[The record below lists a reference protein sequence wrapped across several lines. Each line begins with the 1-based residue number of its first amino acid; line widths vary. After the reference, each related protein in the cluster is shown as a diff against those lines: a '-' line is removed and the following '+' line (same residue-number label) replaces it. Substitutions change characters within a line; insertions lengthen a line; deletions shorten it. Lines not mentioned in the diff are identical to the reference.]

1 MLQLKAIENIDISS
15 FVKTVSNIL
24 EKIGVEA
31 IYHGNVDAK
40 DAKRAQDEIM
50 SHLSKH
56 GCDGLPRKKYPQQ
69 LVIRLPTSS
78 YTLRCLAKDP
88 TDPNTAV
95 EVYFQVGKDNTRDRV
110 MVDLLMEMMYEPL
123 YDQIRTK
130 DQFGYDVSCDC
141 RWTNGIIGMHFQVV
155 TSCKSAKEA
164 DDRIEKFIVEFRKTI
179 VDMEQADFVHHLV
192 ALAKQKL
199 DMFNSLQEETNHY
212 WSEIR
217 DGRYIWDV
225 ERQEVMCLKSFTKE
239 ETLKAYD
246 EWLSPSSTTRRRVAI
261 QVISSDG
268 DASAGRPQV
277 DANIDVSDYNDECVK
292 EFRTKHCKNQ
302 TYGRIY

>member
-1 MLQLKAIENIDISS
+1 
-15 FVKTVSNIL
+15 
-24 EKIGVEA
+24 
-31 IYHGNVDAK
+31 
-40 DAKRAQDEIM
+40 M

-69 LVIRLPTSS
+69 LVLRVPPSTC
-78 YTLRCLAKDP
+78 TLRCLAKDP
-88 TDPNTAV
+88 TDPNSAV

-130 DQFGYDVSCDC
+130 DQFGYHVSCDC

-155 TSCKSAKEA
+155 TSSKSAQESE
-164 DDRIEKFIVEFRKTI
+164 DRIEKFIADFRQTI
-179 VDMEQADFVHHLV
+179 VDMKPSDFIQHLV

-199 DMFNSLQEETNHY
+199 DMFNSLREETNHY

-217 DGRYIWDV
+217 DGRYQWDI
-225 ERQEVMCLKSFTKE
+225 ERQEVLCLRSFTKE
-239 ETLKAYD
+239 ETLKSFD
-246 EWLSPSSTTRRRVAI
+246 EWLSPSSKTRRRLAI
-261 QVISSDG
+261 QVISGDG

-277 DANIDVSDYNDECVK
+277 DPGMDVSDYNDECVK
-292 EFRTKHCKNQ
+292 EFRIKHCKNQ